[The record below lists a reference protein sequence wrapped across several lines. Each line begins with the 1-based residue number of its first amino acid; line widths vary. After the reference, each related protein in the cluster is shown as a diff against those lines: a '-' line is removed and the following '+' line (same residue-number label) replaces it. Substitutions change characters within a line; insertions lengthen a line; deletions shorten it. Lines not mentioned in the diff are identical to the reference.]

1 MGFSYLMSLI
11 LRGQWMIAPTNIPQM
26 LDIVSK
32 MIDGRGEDYRN
43 FMKGPDDNVKSVVMT
58 HEGTTMSSGSKG
70 YTDAPAGS
78 IAIIPLK
85 GTMTKEDTWCQ
96 DGTQACA
103 DAIRQAADS
112 PNIVGVVLQID
123 SPGGSVDAIAP
134 VAQAIQYLQ
143 SKGKSIV
150 ANCDLCAS
158 AAYYAATY
166 CDEIMADNN
175 ISAEFGSIGVMMSF
189 RDMSGYEEKNGVKT
203 HTIYSNL
210 SPDKNKGYM
219 DALQGNYELIQS
231 EALDPLAAKFQ
242 AQVKDRRKG
251 LDMSADGIISGKM
264 FFAEDALK
272 NGLIDGIGDLAAAC
286 SRVKDINNINSYYK
300 N

>member
-1 MGFSYLMSLI
+1 M
-11 LRGQWMIAPTNIPQM
+11 RGQWMIAPTNIPQL

-32 MIDGRGEDYRN
+32 MIDGRGDEYRT
-43 FMKGPDDNVKSVVMT
+43 FFIGKEPDDNIKSVVMT
-58 HEGTTMSSGSKG
+58 HQGTMMSSGSTG
-70 YTDAPAGS
+70 YTDAPSGS

-85 GTMTKEDTWCQ
+85 GTMTKEDTLCQ

-103 DAIRQAADS
+103 DAIRQAADAQ
-112 PNIVGVVLQID
+112 NIIGVVLQID
-123 SPGGSVDAIAP
+123 SPGGSVDAISP
-134 VAQAIQYLQ
+134 LAQAIQYLQ
-143 SKGKSIV
+143 SQGKSIV
-150 ANCDLCAS
+150 ASCDMCAS
-158 AAYYAATY
+158 AAYYAATF

-175 ISAEFGSIGVMMSF
+175 ISSEFGSIGVMMSF
-189 RDMSGYEEKNGVKT
+189 RDLSGYEEKAGIKT

-219 DALQGNYELIQS
+219 DALQGKYELIQS

-242 AQVKDRRKG
+242 AQVKDRRKC
-251 LDMSADGIISGKM
+251 LDASADGVLSGKM

-272 NGLIDGIGDLAAAC
+272 IGLIDGIGDLAAAC
-286 SRVKDINNINSYYK
+286 SRVKELNNINSYY

>member
-1 MGFSYLMSLI
+1 M
-11 LRGQWMIAPTNIPQM
+11 RGQWMIAPTNIPQM

-32 MIDGRGEDYRN
+32 MLDGRGKEYRN
-43 FMKGPDDNVKSVVMT
+43 FFEKEPDDSIKSVVMT
-58 HEGTTMSSGSKG
+58 HEGTLMSSGSNE
-70 YTDAPAGS
+70 YTNAPSGS

-96 DGTQACA
+96 SGTQGCA
-103 DAIRQAADS
+103 DAIRQAADVQ
-112 PNIVGVVLQID
+112 NIIGVVLQID

-134 VAQAIQYLQ
+134 VSQAIQYLQ

-150 ANCDLCAS
+150 ASCDLCAS
-158 AAYYAATY
+158 AAYYVATF

-189 RDMSGYEEKNGVKT
+189 RDMSGYEEKNGIKT

-219 DALQGNYELIQS
+219 DALQGKYELIQS

-242 AQVKDRRKG
+242 AQVKDRRKAI
-251 LDMSADGIISGKM
+251 DASAAGILAGKM

-272 NGLIDGIGDLAAAC
+272 IGLIDGIGDLAAAC